1 MHSDL
6 GEKGR
11 PAEPGGK
18 LRDEIRQRRPFAS
31 PAEEAFLNL
40 LRTAYALSRQHAGF
54 LEPFGLTPTQ
64 YNALRILAG
73 SHPDPLPCRQIGR
86 RMVTPV
92 PDVTRLVER
101 LEGKG
106 LVNRRRAARDR
117 RVVAVGITPAGRRLL
132 AEIEAPLAAWLESRV
147 GRLGEPALR
156 RLSRLLERLREDPPP
171 PPG

>member
-1 MHSDL
+1 MPRRRL
-6 GEKGR
+6 G
-11 PAEPGGK
+11 
-18 LRDEIRQRRPFAS
+18 DEIPQRRPFAS

-40 LRTAYALSRQHAGF
+40 LRTAYALGRHHAAF

-73 SHPDPLPCRQIGR
+73 SHPAPLPCREIGR

-101 LEGKG
+101 LVGKG
-106 LVNRRRAARDR
+106 LAARRRPAHDR
-117 RVVAVGITPAGRRLL
+117 RVVAVGISPAGRRLL
-132 AEIEAPLAAWLESRV
+132 AAIEAPLAEWLESR
-147 GRLGEPALR
+147 LGHLGGPGLE
-156 RLSRLLERLREDPPP
+156 RLSRLLERLRQPPAP

>member
-1 MHSDL
+1 MAPGQL
-6 GEKGR
+6 GR
-11 PAEPGGK
+11 
-18 LRDEIRQRRPFAS
+18 EIQQRRPFAS

-40 LRTAYALSRQHAGF
+40 RRTAFTLERWHAGL

-73 SHPDPLPCRQIGR
+73 SHPDPLACQTIGR

-92 PDVTRLVER
+92 PDVTRLVRR

-106 LVNRRRAARDR
+106 LVRRRRAPDDR

-132 AEIEAPLAAWLESRV
+132 TAVEKPLERWLAAH
-147 GRLGEPALR
+147 LGHLGGDELD
-156 RLSRLLERLREDPPP
+156 RLSRLLERLRRPPAP

>member
-1 MHSDL
+1 M
-6 GEKGR
+6 
-11 PAEPGGK
+11 APGQ
-18 LRDEIRQRRPFAS
+18 LEREIQQRRPFAS
-31 PAEEAFLNL
+31 AAEEAFLNL
-40 LRTAYALSRQHAGF
+40 RRTAFTLDRWHAGF

-73 SHPDPLPCRQIGR
+73 SHPDPLACRDIGS

-92 PDVTRLVER
+92 PDVTRLVHR

-106 LVNRRRAARDR
+106 LVRRRRSRHDR

-132 AEIEAPLAAWLESRV
+132 TAVEKPLQRWLAAY
-147 GRLGEPALR
+147 LGHMGDAELDR
-156 RLSRLLERLREDPPP
+156 FSRLLERLRRPPAG